1 MKKALTIAIM
11 AMLIAA
17 FTAGTAMA
25 HTPLFACWDN
35 GDGTL
40 SCEAGF
46 SDGSSAAK
54 MPVKVTDENGKV
66 ISECKL
72 DSNGE
77 ATFKKPT
84 VKNYTITFDGGPGHS
99 IKIPSKDIQ

>member
-1 MKKALTIAIM
+1 MKK
-11 AMLIAA
+11 LIAMAVAAVMMTALIAGAA
-17 FTAGTAMA
+17 FA

-46 SDGSSAAK
+46 SDGSSASK
-54 MPVKVTDENGKV
+54 MPVKVLDKDENV
-66 ISECKL
+66 VYECKL
-72 DSNGE
+72 DANGE
-77 ATFKKPT
+77 ATFDKPELNSYT
-84 VKNYTITFDGGPGHS
+84 VMFDGGPGHS